1 MVANVAA
8 MRNWPTHQNTSA
20 ISALGMNTTTTLGQT
35 IGDPSFFSL
44 DILTWEWDV
53 DIYLIL

>member
-1 MVANVAA
+1 MAANVAA

-35 IGDPSFFSL
+35 IGNLSSFSFGYFNKR
-44 DILTWEWDV
+44 DV